1 MHPYFGYIWKIPHLL
16 YLIIVALTLTNTF
29 GKDLLSYMFVVN

>member
-1 MHPYFGYIWKIPHLL
+1 MHPYFRYIWKIPHLL
-16 YLIIVALTLTNTF
+16 YLIIVTLTLTNTF